1 MVKIREIEN
10 VATLLSWW
18 GFINTLIINH
28 FLGQWDYISIFFLEI
43 SFSSKWLHCNSFAFY
58 FIELVRITCK
68 LPRIFYIYMYAA
80 CIIYHM
86 ISVLWFCTVAVME
99 VKFVEQAESYISALF
114 IKSVSRGKTDV
125 KLGFVSYIPLFDCV
139 LFSNVL

>member
-1 MVKIREIEN
+1 
-10 VATLLSWW
+10 
-18 GFINTLIINH
+18 
-28 FLGQWDYISIFFLEI
+28 
-43 SFSSKWLHCNSFAFY
+43 
-58 FIELVRITCK
+58 
-68 LPRIFYIYMYAA
+68 
-80 CIIYHM
+80 M